1 MRLSSPWRRHESVS
15 VSMDQLPV
23 LAFSA
28 EHFGY
33 TEIHRRQV
41 GAAAHSDL
49 GVLNA
54 RPISDAVTG
63 DCFEDVQLAIPI
75 RTKKRG
81 VTLIP

>member
-49 GVLNA
+49 GMLNS
-54 RPISDAVTG
+54 RPISYAVTG
-63 DCFEDVQLAIPI
+63 NCFEDIQLTIST
-75 RTKKRG
+75 RTEERS
-81 VTLIP
+81 VALIS